1 MEPSL
6 ASFLCSYHSL
16 TELWA
21 TVQRILPAPEALQ
34 SQIIRVCCLPDWV
47 RNLPAPLRPW
57 WTLWRHPQTEIK
69 RTASVLVIEL
79 IIISVLIL
87 SRPRLEISERVTG
100 GWSARVIPILLTV
113 KPCHSGEAGC
123 AHRSPHRKYDPTK
136 LVRERGLRR
145 DPLVVVVMARRREAG
160 MIVKLVRNLE
170 S

>member
-1 MEPSL
+1 MSSESQ
-6 ASFLCSYHSL
+6 HSG
-16 TELWA
+16 TA
-21 TVQRILPAPEALQ
+21 VQTLSEFVIYQIECETLGTFTALMDFVTSPTDTDQ
-34 SQIIRVCCLPDWV
+34 RD
-47 RNLPAPLRPW
+47 RP
-57 WTLWRHPQTEIK
+57 
-69 RTASVLVIEL
+69 VLVIEL

-170 S
+170 SY